1 MTDFIFSNS
10 TILSKISKQKLLVQA
25 KIITELKNIAPMIEN
40 NQLLKIYDKSVSI
53 RQGNMQGNGAFL
65 ENDIENFLSKNHIPY
80 KKQVTINNKGIIIGF
95 NYKKERCFHVIDFVI
110 GSDIC
115 EGSSIT
121 KFNVLSCKTT
131 CRERWT
137 QDEWTYR
144 FPPKKYILITLSD
157 DYPSSMRF
165 KENIRRKIISCKSK
179 KKDDRIYKLR
189 FEDLRKELNLGSIR
203 RLNKNRL
210 K

>member
-1 MTDFIFSNS
+1 MIDYIFTNE
-10 TILSKISKQKLLVQA
+10 TILSKISNQKLLVQA
-25 KIITELKNIAPMIEN
+25 KIITELKNIAPSIEN
-40 NQLLKIYDKSVSI
+40 DQLLKIYDKSVSI

-65 ENDIENFLSKNHIPY
+65 ENDIENFLSKNHIPF

-110 GSDIC
+110 GLDIC
-115 EGSSIT
+115 EGASIT
-121 KFNVLSCKTT
+121 KFSVLSCKTT

-137 QDEWTYR
+137 QDEWTFR

-157 DYPSSMRF
+157 DYPSSTRF
-165 KENIRRKIISCKSK
+165 KENVRRKIISCVSK

-189 FEDLRKELNLGSIR
+189 FEDLRKELNLGVIR
-203 RLNKNRL
+203 RICKNKL
-210 K
+210 E